1 MSRKNVLTPYHWLV
15 DGDMSSAT
23 LTSEETEV
31 TYTDNVGISVS
42 WTGNAEG
49 VFAVEATI
57 DGVNW
62 SELNFGI
69 APQATGSADTH
80 LLNLNQIPYKAIRLT
95 YIKTT
100 GTGTLNSYIMY
111 KQTGG

>member
-1 MSRKNVLTPYHWLV
+1 MARKNVLTPYHWLV

-42 WTGNAEG
+42 WTGDAIG
-49 VFAVEATI
+49 TFAVEASI
-57 DGVNW
+57 DGSNW
-62 SELNFGI
+62 SSLSFSSTPAAN
-69 APQATGSADTH
+69 GSADTH
-80 LLNLNQIPYKAIRLT
+80 LLNLNQIPYKSIRLKYT
-95 YIKTT
+95 RTS
-100 GTGTLNSYIMY
+100 GSGTLNSYVMY